1 MPIGK
6 VCTNGR
12 YIRKNRKK
20 NYYSQ
25 KSKAKQEG
33 LSQEKLAYIADVDRT
48 YMTGIETGKR
58 NVSVVVLAKIVK
70 ALDTDLASFFNDESF
85 RDGK

>member
-1 MPIGK
+1 MVKCAKMEELSLKIGK
-6 VCTNGR
+6 RIVALR
-12 YIRKNRKK
+12 
-20 NYYSQ
+20 
-25 KSKAKQEG
+25 KAKSEG
-33 LSQEKLAYIADVDRT
+33 LSQEKLAYTADVDRT

>member
-1 MPIGK
+1 MSELAVKIGK
-6 VCTNGR
+6 R
-12 YIRKNRKK
+12 IISLRKEK
-20 NYYSQ
+20 
-25 KSKAKQEG
+25 EG
-33 LSQEKLAYIADVDRT
+33 LSQEKLAYKAEVDRT

-70 ALDTDLASFFNDESF
+70 ALDTDLVSFFNDESF

>member
-1 MPIGK
+1 LAKSEKMEDISAKIGK
-6 VCTNGR
+6 R
-12 YIRKNRKK
+12 IIALR
-20 NYYSQ
+20 
-25 KSKAKQEG
+25 KAKSDS

-58 NVSVVVLAKIVK
+58 RVSVFILEKIVK

>member
-1 MPIGK
+1 MEKCVKMEDLSVNIGK
-6 VCTNGR
+6 R
-12 YIRKNRKK
+12 IIALRKEK
-20 NYYSQ
+20 
-25 KSKAKQEG
+25 EG
-33 LSQEKLAYIADVDRT
+33 LSQEKLAYKADVDRT

-58 NVSVVVLAKIVK
+58 KVSVFVLEKIVR

>member
-1 MPIGK
+1 MEDISAKIGK
-6 VCTNGR
+6 R
-12 YIRKNRKK
+12 IIALR
-20 NYYSQ
+20 
-25 KSKAKQEG
+25 KAKSDS

-58 NVSVVVLAKIVK
+58 RVSVFILEKIVK

>member
-1 MPIGK
+1 MNELAVKIGK
-6 VCTNGR
+6 K
-12 YIRKNRKK
+12 IIALRKEK
-20 NYYSQ
+20 
-25 KSKAKQEG
+25 EG
-33 LSQEKLAYIADVDRT
+33 LSQEKLAYKAEVDRT

-58 NVSVVVLAKIVK
+58 NVSVVVLAKILK

>member
-1 MPIGK
+1 MVKSVQMEDISVKIGK
-6 VCTNGR
+6 R
-12 YIRKNRKK
+12 IIALR
-20 NYYSQ
+20 
-25 KSKAKQEG
+25 KAKSDS

-58 NVSVVVLAKIVK
+58 NVSIVVLEKIVK

>member
-1 MPIGK
+1 MSELAVKIGK
-6 VCTNGR
+6 R
-12 YIRKNRKK
+12 IIALRKEKV
-20 NYYSQ
+20 
-25 KSKAKQEG
+25 E
-33 LSQEKLAYIADVDRT
+33 LSQEKLAYKAEVDRT

>member
-1 MPIGK
+1 MFLKCVKMEDISAKIGK
-6 VCTNGR
+6 RIVALR
-12 YIRKNRKK
+12 
-20 NYYSQ
+20 
-25 KSKAKQEG
+25 KAKPVG

-58 NVSVVVLAKIVK
+58 KVSVVVLAKIVK
-70 ALDTDLASFFNDESF
+70 ALDTDLAAFFNDESF

>member
-1 MPIGK
+1 MEDISAKIGK
-6 VCTNGR
+6 RIVALR
-12 YIRKNRKK
+12 
-20 NYYSQ
+20 
-25 KSKAKQEG
+25 KAKPVG

-58 NVSVVVLAKIVK
+58 KVSVVVLSKIVK
-70 ALDTDLASFFNDESF
+70 ALDTDLAAFFNDESF

>member
-1 MPIGK
+1 MSELAVKIGK
-6 VCTNGR
+6 R
-12 YIRKNRKK
+12 IISLRKEK
-20 NYYSQ
+20 
-25 KSKAKQEG
+25 EG
-33 LSQEKLAYIADVDRT
+33 LSQEKLAYKAEVDRT

-58 NVSVVVLAKIVK
+58 NVSVVVLSKIVK

>member
-1 MPIGK
+1 MEDISAKIGK
-6 VCTNGR
+6 RIVALR
-12 YIRKNRKK
+12 
-20 NYYSQ
+20 
-25 KSKAKQEG
+25 KAKPVG

-58 NVSVVVLAKIVK
+58 KVSVVVLAKILK
-70 ALDTDLASFFNDESF
+70 ALDTDLAAFFNDESF

>member
-1 MPIGK
+1 MSELAVKIGK
-6 VCTNGR
+6 R
-12 YIRKNRKK
+12 IIALRKEK
-20 NYYSQ
+20 
-25 KSKAKQEG
+25 EG
-33 LSQEKLAYIADVDRT
+33 LSQEKLAYKAEVDRT

-58 NVSVVVLAKIVK
+58 NVSVVILAKIIK